1 MALIASL
8 PTLDDTYTL
17 SKDCVRSFRRDGHTL
32 VRGLMSAEEV
42 ASWRPVIERAALGHR
57 RDARPLAERD
67 TYGKA
72 FIQTTNL
79 WRRDP
84 TIAGFSLSRRF
95 ARVGAA
101 LMGVDGVR
109 MYHDQALLKEP
120 GGGPTPWHQDRTY
133 WPLDTPNTVTMW
145 MALVDI
151 PEAVGTMRFVSGSQ
165 RMGDLGTA
173 GIGDHSES
181 RFASLIA
188 ERGLRVDTHG
198 AISAGDATF
207 HSGWTLHSAGP
218 NPTDAMRS
226 VMTVIYYADG
236 TRVAPIRYEAQAH
249 DLKRWLAGC
258 EPGDLALGPDNP
270 LLYSAVDDA

>member
-173 GIGDHSES
+173 GIGDHSECHLLCRRHARGADSLRGAGARSETVARRMRARRS
-181 RFASLIA
+181 RA
-188 ERGLRVDTHG
+188 R
-198 AISAGDATF
+198 
-207 HSGWTLHSAGP
+207 SGQPL
-218 NPTDAMRS
+218 
-226 VMTVIYYADG
+226 VV
-236 TRVAPIRYEAQAH
+236 
-249 DLKRWLAGC
+249 
-258 EPGDLALGPDNP
+258 LG
-270 LLYSAVDDA
+270 SR